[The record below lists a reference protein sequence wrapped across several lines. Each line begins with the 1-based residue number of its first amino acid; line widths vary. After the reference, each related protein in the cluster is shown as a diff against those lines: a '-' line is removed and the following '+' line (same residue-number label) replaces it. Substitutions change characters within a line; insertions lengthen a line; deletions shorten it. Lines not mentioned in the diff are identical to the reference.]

1 MWAGSAEKKCRKFS
15 LSLSKTQL
23 ENQKRIENFPVG
35 LKKTLSFWANLGI
48 WLTEPNVSHSH
59 SHSSRPPPEVQDS
72 KSPFSNP
79 SLSSSHCRRLSIER
93 LPPSVCVN
101 HCSLKQQNFE
111 PYHSPFSNRSCCHHR
126 SVDPLSP
133 SIRRARSPFVHVATA
148 LKPPTPALFF
158 RELSVHPLLSSSS
171 RRHLHLLAI
180 VRSASSVNQGSV
192 GVIFED
198 CDYVD
203 YLMAIVALFFTEYLL
218 DLRFSETPFRRSL
231 KSPLVRL
238 ILSVIHAY
246 LSSPTRRR
254 EKSLTSRKLDGNAC
268 LRTVPMFQTAAG
280 L

>member
-1 MWAGSAEKKCRKFS
+1 MAWILEEHLKNK
-15 LSLSKTQL
+15 L

-192 GVIFED
+192 GVIFE
-198 CDYVD
+198 
-203 YLMAIVALFFTEYLL
+203 
-218 DLRFSETPFRRSL
+218 
-231 KSPLVRL
+231 
-238 ILSVIHAY
+238 
-246 LSSPTRRR
+246 
-254 EKSLTSRKLDGNAC
+254 G
-268 LRTVPMFQTAAG
+268 Q
-280 L
+280 